1 MRNLICAGLLAMCL
15 SPMSATAQDAVS
27 DSLRND
33 SLLRRVE
40 ALEAQVNSIN
50 EDKKMEEIWK
60 RKKFVSIMYG
70 WQTLTDKDY
79 GGKYKSS
86 FAIGLQPK
94 SWYIKF
100 HKKPIYNV
108 LRIGFDIAIDINFA
122 KYKESEDMGI
132 FASEDDEYAGDYEE
146 DDDLLDIDMMQVDA
160 GLALGPSF
168 QVAPFA
174 NTNGGAR
181 HLMFFAYYHL
191 TPSYSGII
199 YDSNWGGAFCLF
211 NGIGFGV
218 SYKAFS
224 LGYECR
230 FGSAK
235 YDVSSFDGGDEE
247 DFYDEDD
254 ESLSLSNLVDTDK
267 VKFKTTTSRLFLRL
281 NF

>member
-1 MRNLICAGLLAMCL
+1 MRNFIRAGLLAMCL
-15 SPMSATAQDAVS
+15 SPLSAMAQEAES
-27 DSLRND
+27 DSLRSD
-33 SLLRRVE
+33 SLASRVA
-40 ALEAQVNSIN
+40 ALEAQVNSMQ
-50 EDKKMEEIWK
+50 EDKKMEELWK
-60 RKKFVSIMYG
+60 RKKFVSFMYG
-70 WQTLTDKDY
+70 WQTLTDKDN
-79 GGKYKSS
+79 GGKFKSS

-100 HKKPIYNV
+100 HKKPICNV
-108 LRIGFDIAIDINFA
+108 LRIGFDIALDFNFA
-122 KYKESEDMGI
+122 KYKENEDMGY
-132 FASEDDEYAGDYEE
+132 FASEDDEEDEE
-146 DDDLLDIDMMQVDA
+146 LIDIDMMQLDA

-235 YDVSSFDGGDEE
+235 YDISSFDGDEE
-247 DFYDEDD
+247 DYDD
-254 ESLSLSNLVDTDK
+254 EEDWGNGLESLVDKDK
-267 VKFKTTTSRLFLRL
+267 VKFKTSTSRLFLRI

>member
-1 MRNLICAGLLAMCL
+1 MCL
-15 SPMSATAQDAVS
+15 PMSAVAQDAVS
-27 DSLRND
+27 DSLRSD
-33 SLLRRVE
+33 SLMRRVE
-40 ALEAQVNSIN
+40 ALEAQVNTIN

-60 RKKFVSIMYG
+60 RKKFTSLMYG
-70 WQTLTDKDY
+70 WQTLTDKDN

-86 FAIGLQPK
+86 FAFGLQPK

-108 LRIGFDIAIDINFA
+108 LRIGLDLTLDINFA
-122 KYKESEDMGI
+122 KYKENEEMELMGDEDMGHYY
-132 FASEDDEYAGDYEE
+132 DEEE
-146 DDDLLDIDMMQVDA
+146 DEELLDIDMMQVDA
-160 GLALGPSF
+160 GLAIGPSF

-199 YDSNWGGAFCLF
+199 YDSNVGSAFCLF
-211 NGIGFGV
+211 NGVGFGV

-224 LGYECR
+224 LGYEYR

-235 YDVSSFDGGDEE
+235 YDVSNFDMEE
-247 DFYDEDD
+247 DDYDYDYDYDDYED
-254 ESLSLSNLVDTDK
+254 VDDFIEK
-267 VKFKTTTSRLFLRL
+267 EKIKFKTSTSRLFLRI

>member
-1 MRNLICAGLLAMCL
+1 MRNLICAGLLALCL
-15 SPMSATAQDAVS
+15 PMSAVAQDTTS
-27 DSLRND
+27 ESLDRDSLV
-33 SLLRRVE
+33 RRVE
-40 ALEAQVNSIN
+40 ALEAQVDSIN
-50 EDKKMEEIWK
+50 EDKKMQEIWK
-60 RKKFVSIMYG
+60 RKKFTSFMYG
-70 WQTLTDKDY
+70 WQTLTDKDN
-79 GGKYKSS
+79 GGKFKSS
-86 FAIGLQPK
+86 FAFGLQPK

-100 HKKPIYNV
+100 HKKPICNV
-108 LRIGFDIAIDINFA
+108 LRIGLDLAIDINFA
-122 KYKESEDMGI
+122 KYKENEDMEWTGD
-132 FASEDDEYAGDYEE
+132 EDMDNYYGDEE
-146 DDDLLDIDMMQVDA
+146 DDDLLDIDMMQLDA
-160 GLALGPSF
+160 GLAIGPSF

-224 LGYECR
+224 LGYEYR

-235 YDVSSFDGGDEE
+235 YDVSSFDG
-247 DFYDEDD
+247 DD
-254 ESLSLSNLVDTDK
+254 EGYDYEDYEDYDINDFVNKDK
-267 VKFKTTTSRLFLRL
+267 VKFKTSTSRLFLRI